1 MTDTY
6 TVHILAER
14 AGSKYGWRSTQFLPF
29 FNSKDSGGN
38 QREVASDEPLTT
50 VRHITLMLNPKEGGM
65 RIYRQSHSVEQ
76 AITYHLSDIS
86 NFRFFSNQKRECI
99 RVYMGRG

>member
-1 MTDTY
+1 M
-6 TVHILAER
+6 
-14 AGSKYGWRSTQFLPF
+14 YGWRSTQFLPF

-86 NFRFFSNQKRECI
+86 NFRFFSNQKREYI